1 MAKNTDFD
9 DKVLTNSSGQEAGKA
24 SGTNSLVDD
33 SENSHKEQKSEKIP
47 AGTPHV
53 LNSSGKNIRRYFFD
67 FLMLFLAV
75 FCGFLA
81 ENWREQLQEN
91 KREKEFIYSLVEDLK
106 SDTLQSALI
115 LAQLKTTSA
124 GIETVL
130 KALSSPEILENSN
143 EAYDLWTENLDIG
156 TFVANDRTIQQ
167 LKNSGELRLITNKAV
182 SDGIMKYDQSVKN
195 YYQQSN
201 FMYAALSDQRIYSQL
216 FNFIDL
222 NKKGNIPVP
231 LTDKGKQSL
240 NEAYAHL
247 QLWNSGLLGLISWLE
262 GVNNEGKLLVA
273 FIQKEYGLKA

>member
-33 SENSHKEQKSEKIP
+33 SENSHKEQRCEKNP

-201 FMYAALSDQRIYSQL
+201 FMYAALSDQSIYSQL

-222 NKKGNIPVP
+222 NNKGNIQVP